1 MNVRVA
7 GSVPTISIG
16 FRGERLGPKLGQ
28 AGLGVMSTLFPLVVV
43 GIGWEIV
50 ARSGLFPDVL
60 FPPVSQV
67 LATAGRLISRGVM
80 QQHLMMTMYRLLAGF
95 VLAATFAVPLGL
107 LMARSRLVESFWV
120 PIVSV
125 LNPIPG
131 LAWVPLFLLW
141 FKLGDTAVIALVTWA
156 TFPPVVI
163 NTWTGAKT
171 INQIWVR
178 AAQSMGAQGT
188 TLYRKVMVPG
198 ALPFVL
204 TGMRIGLSRSW
215 RAVVAAEM
223 LSAGG
228 AGLGWLI
235 FEARD
240 FVRTDVMLSGVM
252 MIGIVGLLLE
262 KVLFQG
268 VEKYTVVRWGMLHDA
283 GS

>member
-1 MNVRVA
+1 MSA
-7 GSVPTISIG
+7 TISAPAIG
-16 FRGERLGPKLGQ
+16 IQLRGNSTGRTLGRFALG
-28 AGLGVMSTLFPLVVV
+28 LLSTLFPLLV
-43 GIGWEIV
+43 IGLIWEAV
-50 ARSGLFPDVL
+50 ARTGIFPDVL

-67 LATAGRLISRGVM
+67 LATAGRLISRGIM
-80 QQHLMMTMYRLLAGF
+80 QQHLISTMYRLLAGF
-95 VLAATFAVPLGL
+95 AVAAVFGVPLGL
-107 LMARSRLVESFWV
+107 LMARSRVMESFWV

-171 INQIWVR
+171 VNEIWVR
-178 AAQSMGAQGT
+178 AAQSMGARGT

-215 RAVVAAEM
+215 RAVIAAEM

-240 FVRTDVMLSGVM
+240 FVRTDVMLAGVM

-268 VEKYTVVRWGMLHDA
+268 IEKYTVIRWGMLHDTD
-283 GS
+283 S

>member
-1 MNVRVA
+1 MSATISAAPVGVRLDAGTTARTLGRVA
-7 GSVPTISIG
+7 T
-16 FRGERLGPKLGQ
+16 
-28 AGLGVMSTLFPLVVV
+28 GLLSTLFPLLV
-43 GIGWEIV
+43 IGLVWEII
-50 ARSGLFPDVL
+50 ARMEIFPDVL

-67 LATAGRLISRGVM
+67 LATAGRLIGRGVM
-80 QQHLMMTMYRLLAGF
+80 QQHLISTMYRLLAGF
-95 VLAATFAVPLGL
+95 ALAAVFAVPLGL
-107 LMARSRLVESFWV
+107 LMARSKLIESFWV

-171 INQIWVR
+171 VNEIWVR
-178 AAQSMGAQGT
+178 AAQSMGARGT

-240 FVRTDVMLSGVM
+240 FVRTDVMLAGVM

-268 VEKYTVVRWGMLHDA
+268 IEKYTVIRWGMLHDA

>member
-1 MNVRVA
+1 MSA
-7 GSVPTISIG
+7 TISVPSIG
-16 FRGERLGPKLGQ
+16 IRHDADTALRTLGHL
-28 AGLGVMSTLFPLVVV
+28 GLGLLSTLFPLVV
-43 GIGWEIV
+43 IGLRWEVV
-50 ARSGLFPDVL
+50 ARMGIFPDVL
-60 FPPVSQV
+60 FPPISQV
-67 LATAGRLISRGVM
+67 LSTAGRLISRGIM
-80 QQHLMMTMYRLLAGF
+80 QQHLLSTMYRLLAGF
-95 VLAATFAVPLGL
+95 AIAAVFAVPLGL
-107 LMARSRLVESFWV
+107 LMARSKVMESFWV

-171 INQIWVR
+171 VNEIWVR
-178 AAQSMGAQGT
+178 AAQSMGARGS

-240 FVRTDVMLSGVM
+240 FVRTDVMLAGVM

-268 VEKYTVVRWGMLHDA
+268 VEKYTVVRWGMLHDT

>member
-1 MNVRVA
+1 MSATVSA
-7 GSVPTISIG
+7 QPISIG
-16 FRGERLGPKLGQ
+16 LHKGSYARTLNRVLF
-28 AGLGVMSTLFPLVVV
+28 GLLSTLFPLVV
-43 GIGWEIV
+43 IGTMWEIV
-50 ARSGLFPDVL
+50 ARMGIFPDVL
-60 FPPVSQV
+60 FPPLSQV
-67 LATAGRLISRGVM
+67 LATAGRLIARGTM
-80 QQHLMMTMYRLLAGF
+80 QQHLISTIYRLLAGF
-95 VLAATFAVPLGL
+95 ALAAVLAVPLGL
-107 LMARSRLVESFWV
+107 LMARSRLIESFWV

-171 INQIWVR
+171 INEVWVR
-178 AAQSMGAQGT
+178 AAQSMGARGT

-228 AGLGWLI
+228 TGLGWLI

-240 FVRTDVMLSGVM
+240 FVRTDVMLAGVM

-268 VEKYTVVRWGMLHDA
+268 IEKYTVVRWGMLHDT

>member
-1 MNVRVA
+1 MSA
-7 GSVPTISIG
+7 TISAEASG
-16 FRGERLGPKLGQ
+16 LPVVEQSQQRAVGRRLM
-28 AGLGVMSTLFPLVVV
+28 GLLHVLFPLVVV
-43 GIGWEIV
+43 GLIWEV
-50 ARSGLFPDVL
+50 VSRTMFSGDVQIL
-60 FPPVSQV
+60 FPPPSQV
-67 LATAGRLISRGVM
+67 LDTAVRLTSRGIM
-80 QQHLMMTMYRLLAGF
+80 HQHLVATLYRLMAGF
-95 VLAATFAVPLGL
+95 VLAAIVAVPLGL
-107 LMARSRLVESFWV
+107 LMARSRAFENFWV

-156 TFPPVVI
+156 SIPPIVI

-171 INQIWVR
+171 INEIWVR
-178 AAQSMGAQGT
+178 AAQSMGAAGT
-188 TLYRKVMVPG
+188 RLYRKVMVPG

-228 AGLGWLI
+228 AGLGWMI
-235 FEARD
+235 FDARD
-240 FVRTDVMLSGVM
+240 FIRTDVMLAGVM
-252 MIGIVGLLLE
+252 AIGLVGLVLE

-268 VEKYTVVRWGMLHDA
+268 IENYTVVRWGMLHETGA
-283 GS
+283 

>member
-1 MNVRVA
+1 MSA
-7 GSVPTISIG
+7 TISAEAFGLQLEPETKSEAIG
-16 FRGERLGPKLGQ
+16 RRLT
-28 AGLGVMSTLFPLVVV
+28 GLASTLFPLVTV
-43 GIGWEIV
+43 GVIWEVV
-50 ARSGLFPDVL
+50 ARAGIFPDIL
-60 FPPVSQV
+60 FPPLSQV
-67 LATAGRLISRGVM
+67 LATAGRLIARGT
-80 QQHLMMTMYRLLAGF
+80 LEANLLATMYRLMAGF
-95 VLAATFAVPLGL
+95 LLASVFAVPLGL
-107 LMARSRLVESFWV
+107 LMARSKAFESFWV

-163 NTWTGAKT
+163 NTLTGAKT
-171 INQIWVR
+171 INEIWVR

-228 AGLGWLI
+228 AGLGWMI

-240 FVRTDVMLSGVM
+240 FVRTDVMLAGVM
-252 MIGIVGLLLE
+252 AIGLTGLLLE
-262 KVLFQG
+262 KVLFQAI
-268 VEKYTVVRWGMLHDA
+268 ENYTVVRWGMLRDSGA
-283 GS
+283 

>member
-1 MNVRVA
+1 M
-7 GSVPTISIG
+7 
-16 FRGERLGPKLGQ
+16 
-28 AGLGVMSTLFPLVVV
+28 
-43 GIGWEIV
+43 GI
-50 ARSGLFPDVL
+50 FPDVL
-60 FPPVSQV
+60 FPPISQV
-67 LATAGRLISRGVM
+67 VSTAGRLISRGIM
-80 QQHLMMTMYRLLAGF
+80 QQHLLSTMYRLLAGF
-95 VLAATFAVPLGL
+95 AIAAVFAVPLGL
-107 LMARSRLVESFWV
+107 LMARSKVMESFWV

-171 INQIWVR
+171 VNEIWVR
-178 AAQSMGAQGT
+178 AAQSMGARGS

-240 FVRTDVMLSGVM
+240 FVRTDVMLAGVM

-268 VEKYTVVRWGMLHDA
+268 VEKYTVVRWGMLHDT

>member
-1 MNVRVA
+1 MSA
-7 GSVPTISIG
+7 TTISAPSIG
-16 FRGERLGPKLGQ
+16 IRLHGPSTGRTLKRFVLG
-28 AGLGVMSTLFPLVVV
+28 LLSTLFPLVV
-43 GIGWEIV
+43 IGLVWEVV
-50 ARSGLFPDVL
+50 ARIGIFPDIL
-60 FPPVSQV
+60 FPPASQV
-67 LATAGRLISRGVM
+67 LATAGRLFSRGIM
-80 QQHLMMTMYRLLAGF
+80 QQHLISTMWRLLVGF
-95 VLAATFAVPLGL
+95 AVAAVFGVPLGL

-171 INQIWVR
+171 VNEIWIR
-178 AAQSMGAQGT
+178 AAQSMGARGT

-215 RAVVAAEM
+215 RAVIAAEM

-240 FVRTDVMLSGVM
+240 FVRTDVMLAGVM

-268 VEKYTVVRWGMLHDA
+268 IEKYTVIRWGMLHDTD
-283 GS
+283 S